1 MAAALIMTLCR
12 LEALL
17 ALVRL
22 PCSEPLRRFS
32 LTDIALHWNVLFS
45 VSFGARFE
53 LLPIAIN
60 ECELSLCHEASPQ
73 VHQRGRWHLSAL
85 SAPLQPAI
93 SSATLLP
100 ETPCSTASH
109 FSGWIPAP
117 RRRRKKNT
125 TKLHHSNLTGK
136 AGDLLTQSKLFIF
149 RLVGGGSGYMNKK
162 AALSLS
168 KHGACVARV
177 ITMTEQFSTQR
188 TEWESTANALCMQH
202 RGIGISLEMLWLWS
216 WTQTRAKHVATE
228 TCLLHNA
235 STRGVGAFQERNQTT
250 TALCS
255 RNPEQTQVLSLAK
268 HTFMEPLAVWS
279 NKLTL
284 LVNTYTICSCSPLQQ

>member
-1 MAAALIMTLCR
+1 MAATLIMTLCR

-22 PCSEPLRRFS
+22 PCSEPLRCFS

-117 RRRRKKNT
+117 RRRKKKKPT
-125 TKLHHSNLTGK
+125 TSYITAISQGRQ
-136 AGDLLTQSKLFIF
+136 AICLLRASFLF
-149 RLVGGGSGYMNKK
+149 LD
-162 AALSLS
+162 
-168 KHGACVARV
+168 
-177 ITMTEQFSTQR
+177 
-188 TEWESTANALCMQH
+188 
-202 RGIGISLEMLWLWS
+202 SLEE
-216 WTQTRAKHVATE
+216 AVAIWIKR
-228 TCLLHNA
+228 LL
-235 STRGVGAFQERNQTT
+235 
-250 TALCS
+250 
-255 RNPEQTQVLSLAK
+255 
-268 HTFMEPLAVWS
+268 
-279 NKLTL
+279 
-284 LVNTYTICSCSPLQQ
+284 